1 LFIVLLKQAVIM
13 PKKHLYF
20 DMDVRRLPDLGEKDF
35 QRLRKY
41 LHAWR
46 FLQGLEPDTT
56 LIEE

>member
-1 LFIVLLKQAVIM
+1 M